1 MAKAPGGPVGDPLLV
16 STFALSGTKK
26 RLMLY
31 ENGISVADVSRH
43 SKTEDDE
50 FIHLSRVVA
59 AEAWPCCSGGCGQT
73 RAGGERPAVSVSASA
88 ACLVTSTADGGGSS
102 TTVAA
107 TTATGCYE
115 GGGGGGRVTLG
126 DPALRLHVA
135 KPAHR
140 HSWCL
145 QTLVLRGVSGRS
157 SDHALAHQW
166 ADAVQDRLRGVDR
179 PRKLLVF
186 VNPFGGRK
194 RAPVIYQRKVAPIF
208 QMAGISV
215 ELITTRYAG
224 HAKECLLELDLSLFD
239 GVVCVGGDGM
249 VNEIVNGVLLR
260 AQRDAGVDAND
271 PNSRLQPGTIKIGVI
286 PAGSTD
292 ALVCTTTGE
301 NSPVTS
307 ALLIAMGA
315 EIGVDVASIHSGER
329 LVRYSSG
336 FLSYGFFGDN
346 IKASEKFRW
355 MGPLRYNWTGWQT
368 FLKHHV
374 YEGELKLLVQPE
386 TTDANYDP
394 AGTDRCRA
402 GCEVCHTAPGDI
414 PLQVLNTSDIH
425 AENKPYWLGIQ
436 GHFLSVSCALMANRC
451 ARSTAGVAPTA
462 HLGNGLM
469 DVVLVSQCSRR
480 NFLRFL
486 VALANS
492 ETCSPFKFPFV
503 HCFRTSCLEFVPKT
517 PDSSDEGTVKHTGS
531 WQCDGELLPETS
543 LLVRSHRQLLKLYA
557 HGIEERD
564 EHRSDRCFCS
574 CH

>member
-16 STFALSGTKK
+16 STFALSSTKK

-31 ENGISVADVSRH
+31 ENGISVADVSQH
-43 SKTEDDE
+43 NKSDDDL
-50 FIHLSRVVA
+50 FIPLSRVVA
-59 AEAWPCCSGGCGQT
+59 AEAWPCCSGGCSHT
-73 RAGGERPAVSVSASA
+73 RATSNGRAAPPVSASA
-88 ACLVTSTADGGGSS
+88 ACLVTSAADGGG
-102 TTVAA
+102 
-107 TTATGCYE
+107 TATATPGYE
-115 GGGGGGRVTLG
+115 GGGRVSLG

-135 KPAHR
+135 NPVR
-140 HSWCL
+140 SHSWCL

-157 SDHALAHQW
+157 SDHALAHRW

-194 RAPVIYQRKVAPIF
+194 RAPIIYQRKVAPIF

-224 HAKECLLELDLSLFD
+224 HAKECLLEMDLSLFD

-260 AQRDAGVDAND
+260 AQRDAGIDAND

-315 EIGVDVASIHSGER
+315 EIGVDVASIHSGDR

-374 YEGELKLLVQPE
+374 YEGEMKLLVQPE

-394 AGTDRCRA
+394 AGSDRCRA
-402 GCEVCHTAPGDI
+402 GCEVCHAAPGDI
-414 PLQVLNTSDIH
+414 PLQILNISDGDL
-425 AENKPYWLGIQ
+425 ENKPYWLGIQ

-503 HCFRTSCLEFVPKT
+503 HCFRTSCFEFVPKT

-531 WQCDGELLPETS
+531 WQCDGELLTDAS

-564 EHRSDRCFCS
+564 EYRSDRCFCS
-574 CH
+574 CQ

>member
-1 MAKAPGGPVGDPLLV
+1 M
-16 STFALSGTKK
+16 SRGTKAARKK
-26 RLMLY
+26 RK
-31 ENGISVADVSRH
+31 SQ
-43 SKTEDDE
+43 DE
-50 FIHLSRVVA
+50 FIPLSRLVA
-59 AEAWPCCSGGCGQT
+59 AEAWPCSGGCCGHSQQQQQLHRGVPRT
-73 RAGGERPAVSVSASA
+73 ASVSASA
-88 ACLVTSTADGGGSS
+88 ACLVATADGSAAAS
-102 TTVAA
+102 VAVGDDGA
-107 TTATGCYE
+107 
-115 GGGGGGRVTLG
+115 RVVLG

-135 KPAHR
+135 KPVR
-140 HSWCL
+140 KHSWCL
-145 QTLVLRGVSGRS
+145 QTLLLRGVTGR
-157 SDHALAHQW
+157 SDHALVHQW
-166 ADAVQDRLRGVDR
+166 ADAVQDRLRGEKR

-194 RAPVIYQRKVAPIF
+194 RAPVVYERKVAPIF
-208 QMAGISV
+208 QLAGISV
-215 ELITTRYAG
+215 ELITTRYSG
-224 HAKECLLELDLSLFD
+224 HAKECLLEMDLSIYD
-239 GVVCVGGDGM
+239 GVICVGGDGM

-260 AQRDAGVDAND
+260 AQRDAGIDAND

-307 ALLIAMGA
+307 ALLITMGA
-315 EIGVDVASIHSGER
+315 EIGVDVSSIHSGER

-414 PLQVLNTSDIH
+414 PLQVLSSSDVN
-425 AENKPYWLGIQ
+425 ATENKPYWLGIQ

-462 HLGNGLM
+462 HLGNGFM

-503 HCFRTSCLEFVPKT
+503 HCFRTSCFEFVPKT

-531 WQCDGELLPETS
+531 WQCDGELLTEST

-564 EHRSDRCFCS
+564 EQQPHRCFCT
-574 CH
+574 CQ

>member
-1 MAKAPGGPVGDPLLV
+1 MPRVVPRPRDGNVEQQRLHGCSHPDAAIHPGCGCCNDGEQQ
-16 STFALSGTKK
+16 S
-26 RLMLY
+26 
-31 ENGISVADVSRH
+31 E
-43 SKTEDDE
+43 DE
-50 FIHLSRVVA
+50 FIPMSRLVA
-59 AEAWPCCSGGCGQT
+59 AEAWPCCSGGCSQT
-73 RAGGERPAVSVSASA
+73 RAINGGRAAPVSVSASA
-88 ACLVTSTADGGGSS
+88 ACLVTSTADGGG
-102 TTVAA
+102 TAT
-107 TTATGCYE
+107 TTATAGYD
-115 GGGGGGRVTLG
+115 GGGRVSLG

-135 KPAHR
+135 KPVR
-140 HSWCL
+140 SHSWCL

-166 ADAVQDRLRGVDR
+166 ADAVQDRLRGADR

-208 QMAGISV
+208 QLAGISV
-215 ELITTRYAG
+215 ELIIYSRF
-224 HAKECLLELDLSLFD
+224 KQVS
-239 GVVCVGGDGM
+239 VVCVGGDGM

-355 MGPLRYNWTGWQT
+355 MGPLRYNWT
-368 FLKHHV
+368 
-374 YEGELKLLVQPE
+374 
-386 TTDANYDP
+386 D
-394 AGTDRCRA
+394 
-402 GCEVCHTAPGDI
+402 
-414 PLQVLNTSDIH
+414 
-425 AENKPYWLGIQ
+425 WLGIQ

-503 HCFRTSCLEFVPKT
+503 HCFRTSCFEFVPKT

-531 WQCDGELLPETS
+531 WQCDGELLTEAS

-564 EHRSDRCFCS
+564 EYRSDRCFCS
-574 CH
+574 C

>member
-16 STFALSGTKK
+16 STFALSSTKK

-43 SKTEDDE
+43 SKSEDE
-50 FIHLSRVVA
+50 LFIPLSRVVA
-59 AEAWPCCSGGCGQT
+59 AEAWPCCSGGCSHT
-73 RAGGERPAVSVSASA
+73 RAIN
-88 ACLVTSTADGGGSS
+88 
-102 TTVAA
+102 
-107 TTATGCYE
+107 
-115 GGGGGGRVTLG
+115 G
-126 DPALRLHVA
+126 DPTLRLHVA
-135 KPAHR
+135 KPVR
-140 HSWCL
+140 SHSWCL

-166 ADAVQDRLRGVDR
+166 ADAVQDRLRAGADR

-186 VNPFGGRK
+186 INPFGGRK
-194 RAPVIYQRKVAPIF
+194 RAPIIYQRKVAPIF

-224 HAKECLLELDLSLFD
+224 HAKECLLEMDLSLFD

-271 PNSRLQPGTIKIGVI
+271 PNSRLQPSTIKIGVI

-402 GCEVCHTAPGDI
+402 GCEVCHTPPGDI
-414 PLQVLNTSDIH
+414 PLQILNTSDGNL
-425 AENKPYWLGIQ
+425 ENKPYWLGIQ

-503 HCFRTSCLEFVPKT
+503 HCFRTSCFEFVPKT

-531 WQCDGELLPETS
+531 WQCDGELLTDAS

-564 EHRSDRCFCS
+564 EYRSDRCFCS
-574 CH
+574 CQ

>member
-43 SKTEDDE
+43 SKSEYDE
-50 FIHLSRVVA
+50 FIPLSRVVT

-73 RAGGERPAVSVSASA
+73 RASGGGRLPVSVSASA
-88 ACLVTSTADGGGSS
+88 ACLVTSAADGGGSA
-102 TTVAA
+102 VVA
-107 TTATGCYE
+107 TTTTTGYD
-115 GGGGGGRVTLG
+115 GGGRVSLG
-126 DPALRLHVA
+126 DAVLRLHVA
-135 KPAHR
+135 KPVHR

-157 SDHALAHQW
+157 SDHALVHQW
-166 ADAVQDRLRGVDR
+166 ADAVQDRLRGSDR

-194 RAPVIYQRKVAPIF
+194 RAPIIYQRKVAPIF

-224 HAKECLLELDLSLFD
+224 HAKECLLEMDLSLFD

-271 PNSRLQPGTIKIGVI
+271 PYSRLQPGTIKIGVI

-414 PLQVLNTSDIH
+414 PLQVLNTSDVNV
-425 AENKPYWLGIQ
+425 ENKPYWLGIQ

-503 HCFRTSCLEFVPKT
+503 HCFRASCFEFVPKT
-517 PDSSDEGTVKHTGS
+517 PDSSDDGTVKHTGS

-564 EHRSDRCFCS
+564 EHQSDRCFCS
-574 CH
+574 CQ

>member
-1 MAKAPGGPVGDPLLV
+1 MAKAPGGPVGDALLV
-16 STFALSGTKK
+16 STFALSGAKK

-31 ENGISVADVSRH
+31 ENGISIADVSRH
-43 SKTEDDE
+43 SKSQDE
-50 FIHLSRVVA
+50 FVPLSRVVA
-59 AEAWPCCSGGCGQT
+59 AEAWPCAASCGAQPQQV
-73 RAGGERPAVSVSASA
+73 RPAAASNVSASA
-88 ACLVTSTADGGGSS
+88 ACLVTQADGLA
-102 TTVAA
+102 AA
-107 TTATGCYE
+107 TTTTVNRDGS
-115 GGGGGGRVTLG
+115 RVCIG
-126 DPALRLHVA
+126 EPALRLHVA
-135 KPAHR
+135 RPAKK

-145 QTLVLRGVSGRS
+145 QTLLLRGTSGR
-157 SDHALAHQW
+157 SDHALVHRW
-166 ADAVQDRLRGVDR
+166 ADAIQDHLRGERR

-208 QMAGISV
+208 QLAGISV
-215 ELITTRYAG
+215 ELVTTRYAG
-224 HAKECLLELDLSLFD
+224 HARECLLEMDLSHFD

-260 AQRDAGVDAND
+260 AQRDAGIDAND
-271 PNSRLQPGTIKIGVI
+271 PNSRLKPGAIKIGAI

-301 NSPVTS
+301 SSPVTS
-307 ALLIAMGA
+307 ALLIVTGA
-315 EIGVDVASIHSGER
+315 EINVDVASIHSGDR

-368 FLKHHV
+368 FLKHHI
-374 YEGELKLLVQPE
+374 YEGELKLRVQPE
-386 TTDANYDP
+386 TTDAKYDP

-402 GCEVCHTAPGDI
+402 GCEVCLSPPADI
-414 PLQVLNTSDIH
+414 PMQDFASSDVSP

-451 ARSTAGVAPTA
+451 GRSTAGVAPTA

-469 DVVLVSQCSRR
+469 DVVLVSDCSRR

-486 VALANS
+486 LALANS

-503 HCFRTSCLEFVPKT
+503 HCFRTSCFEFVPKT
-517 PDSSDEGTVKHTGS
+517 LDSSEEGTVKRTGS
-531 WQCDGELLPETS
+531 WQCDGELLADSS
-543 LLVRSHRQLLKLYA
+543 LLIRSHRQLLKLYA
-557 HGIEERD
+557 HGIEDRD
-564 EHRSDRCFCS
+564 DQQPGSYLCS
-574 CH
+574 CR